1 MDGYIIKRGNKFLTK
16 GLFWYEHEYAKDAY
30 VFSASE
36 AADVMIYALG
46 WELKPEKFIAATF
59 ENGKTIVTGE

>member
-1 MDGYIIKRGNKFLTK
+1 MDGYIIKRGSRFLTK
-16 GLFWYEHEYAKDAY
+16 DLLWYGHERAEDAY

-36 AADVMIYALG
+36 AADIMIYALG

-59 ENGKTIVTGE
+59 FKGKTIVTGE